1 MEVGDGRLARTGRVV
16 TPDPGRVRVPGARR
30 VARDGDLV
38 VEDAAAPEILS
49 GISAPSLWIV
59 AEAAVWVVALHLLYR
74 ALWRRALRKYDAVG
88 T

>member
-1 MEVGDGRLARTGRVV
+1 VVGHRSAPTLLVCGRRGS
-16 TPDPGRVRVPGARR
+16 P
-30 VARDGDLV
+30 
-38 VEDAAAPEILS
+38 ILS
-49 GISAPSLWIV
+49 GISAPSLWMV